1 MPEKNKI
8 KNPHAKRVNV
18 HGADGRRGAKDRC
31 RVKDR
36 REAKNRRGVK
46 DGYEANIARK
56 PNGGYGTKF
65 GYELNTARRMDTYY
79 GKSAELYE
87 KTRDSLPPITENTG
101 LPELLVPCGSEEA
114 VHAAAESGAD
124 AVYCGGKILNA
135 RMNAKNFDD
144 DALKRTVTY
153 CRRVGVK
160 VYVTLNT
167 LVFDRELRKAAE
179 YAKMLY
185 DIGVD
190 ALIVADA
197 GLCMLLRE
205 YLPVL
210 ELHASTQLSAHNLA
224 ATEVLGALGFSRV
237 VLAREMNLADIR
249 YICENSSIETEIFVH
264 GALCVSRSGQC
275 LMSSVVGGRSG
286 NRGEC
291 AQPCRLPY
299 NGNYPL
305 SLKDLCLAG
314 HITDLIS
321 CGLSCLKIEGRM
333 KSPSYISG
341 VTAIYRRLLDERRN
355 ASSAE
360 LEKLK
365 NIFSRSGFT
374 DGYFTGVIGNQMLG
388 VRSEHDKAESRHA
401 QTESHVHTTEDLH
414 VQNDSIHAYTED
426 RHIQT
431 ESIHANAEYRCMQ
444 IESSQAYIED
454 RHTRT
459 CSNQM
464 RSENNTIQEK
474 NVLAAS
480 ILTSGILSFSDIISD
495 TAELDETQAI
505 KRLSAPFPKQE
516 RRKTARFL
524 FAEQIPEFADEYFDV
539 IALPPDEFVRCA
551 GKRKSLANAVVF
563 PSVIHDSELK
573 TAKKLLDT
581 ANCLGAEYAYVGNLG
596 HINLAR
602 EIGFTLLGDF
612 RLNVVNSASPIL
624 YGHLGDF
631 KEYILSPELIL
642 PQARDIHAVK
652 SMIVYGRLPLMI
664 LEKSCG
670 SDRLTDRKGA
680 VFPVFKE
687 MNTSGI
693 RSREIV
699 YNSCPVWMADR
710 QKELGAAG
718 IKSYHFVFSDETRRE
733 AASVIEAYRDKKAPP
748 TGKTIKRIQ
757 KK

>member
-36 REAKNRRGVK
+36 RGAKNRRGVK

-87 KTRDSLPPITENTG
+87 KTRDSLPPITENTE

-153 CRRVGVK
+153 CRGVGVK

-205 YLPVL
+205 YLPDL

-314 HITDLIS
+314 
-321 CGLSCLKIEGRM
+321 
-333 KSPSYISG
+333 SY
-341 VTAIYRRLLDERRN
+341 YRFNFL
-355 ASSAE
+355 
-360 LEKLK
+360 
-365 NIFSRSGFT
+365 
-374 DGYFTGVIGNQMLG
+374 
-388 VRSEHDKAESRHA
+388 
-401 QTESHVHTTEDLH
+401 
-414 VQNDSIHAYTED
+414 
-426 RHIQT
+426 
-431 ESIHANAEYRCMQ
+431 
-444 IESSQAYIED
+444 
-454 RHTRT
+454 RT
-459 CSNQM
+459 IM
-464 RSENNTIQEK
+464 PEN
-474 NVLAAS
+474 
-480 ILTSGILSFSDIISD
+480 
-495 TAELDETQAI
+495 
-505 KRLSAPFPKQE
+505 
-516 RRKTARFL
+516 
-524 FAEQIPEFADEYFDV
+524 
-539 IALPPDEFVRCA
+539 
-551 GKRKSLANAVVF
+551 
-563 PSVIHDSELK
+563 
-573 TAKKLLDT
+573 
-581 ANCLGAEYAYVGNLG
+581 
-596 HINLAR
+596 
-602 EIGFTLLGDF
+602 
-612 RLNVVNSASPIL
+612 
-624 YGHLGDF
+624 
-631 KEYILSPELIL
+631 
-642 PQARDIHAVK
+642 
-652 SMIVYGRLPLMI
+652 
-664 LEKSCG
+664 
-670 SDRLTDRKGA
+670 
-680 VFPVFKE
+680 
-687 MNTSGI
+687 
-693 RSREIV
+693 
-699 YNSCPVWMADR
+699 
-710 QKELGAAG
+710 
-718 IKSYHFVFSDETRRE
+718 
-733 AASVIEAYRDKKAPP
+733 
-748 TGKTIKRIQ
+748 
-757 KK
+757 

>member
-36 REAKNRRGVK
+36 RGVK

-65 GYELNTARRMDTYY
+65 GYELNTARRMDIYY

-87 KTRDSLPPITENTG
+87 KTRDSLPPITENTE

-153 CRRVGVK
+153 CRGVGVK

-167 LVFDRELRKAAE
+167 LVFDIELRKAAE

-205 YLPVL
+205 YLPDL

-388 VRSEHDKAESRHA
+388 VRSKHDKAESRHA
-401 QTESHVHTTEDLH
+401 QTESYVHTTEDLH
-414 VQNDSIHAYTED
+414 VQKDSIHANT
-426 RHIQT
+426 
-431 ESIHANAEYRCMQ
+431 
-444 IESSQAYIED
+444 ED

-464 RSENNTIQEK
+464 RSESNAIQEK

-505 KRLSAPFPKQE
+505 KKLSAPFLKQE

-581 ANCLGAEYAYVGNLG
+581 AHCLGAEYAYVGNLG

-612 RLNVVNSASPIL
+612 RLNVVNSASPML

-670 SDRLTDRKGA
+670 SDRLTDRRGA

-733 AASVIEAYRDKKAPP
+733 VASVIEAYRDKKAPP

>member
-1 MPEKNKI
+1 MN
-8 KNPHAKRVNV
+8 
-18 HGADGRRGAKDRC
+18 
-31 RVKDR
+31 
-36 REAKNRRGVK
+36 REW
-46 DGYEANIARK
+46 
-56 PNGGYGTKF
+56 
-65 GYELNTARRMDTYY
+65 
-79 GKSAELYE
+79 
-87 KTRDSLPPITENTG
+87 
-101 LPELLVPCGSEEA
+101 LPELLSPAGDRDCLKAA
-114 VHAAAESGAD
+114 VDAGCD
-124 AVYCGGKILNA
+124 AVYLGGSQFNA
-135 RMNAKNFDD
+135 RQGAGNFS
-144 DALKRTVTY
+144 AEEMEAAVRY
-153 CRRVGVK
+153 CTLRGVK
-160 VYVTLNT
+160 AYLTLNT
-167 LVFDRELRKAAE
+167 LIKEREWEQLAAFVAEIAGMGFSGVILQDLGVAMYLRRHFP
-179 YAKMLY
+179 M
-185 DIGVD
+185 
-190 ALIVADA
+190 
-197 GLCMLLRE
+197 
-205 YLPVL
+205 L
-210 ELHASTQLSAHNLA
+210 ELHASTQMSVHDQAGVEFLN
-224 ATEVLGALGFSRV
+224 TQGFQRV

-341 VTAIYRRLLDERRN
+341 VTAIYRRLLDERSN

-524 FAEQIPEFADEYFDV
+524 FAEQIPEFADEYLDV

-581 ANCLGAEYAYVGNLG
+581 AHCLGAEYAYVGNLG

-680 VFPVFKE
+680 VFPVLKE

-733 AASVIEAYRDKKAPP
+733 VASVIEAYRDKKAPP

>member
-31 RVKDR
+31 RVKD
-36 REAKNRRGVK
+36 RRGVK

-153 CRRVGVK
+153 CRGVGVK

-167 LVFDRELRKAAE
+167 LVYDRELRKAAE

-205 YLPVL
+205 YLPDL

-237 VLAREMNLADIR
+237 VLAREMNLADIS

-401 QTESHVHTTEDLH
+401 QTESYVHTTEDLH
-414 VQNDSIHAYTED
+414 VQKDSIHANTK
-426 RHIQT
+426 
-431 ESIHANAEYRCMQ
+431 
-444 IESSQAYIED
+444 D

-464 RSENNTIQEK
+464 RSESNTIQEK

-505 KRLSAPFPKQE
+505 KKLSAPFLKQE

-581 ANCLGAEYAYVGNLG
+581 AHCLGAEYAYVGNLG

-612 RLNVVNSASPIL
+612 RLNVVNSASPML

-670 SDRLTDRKGA
+670 SDRLTDRRGA

-733 AASVIEAYRDKKAPP
+733 VASVIEAYRDKKAPP